1 MTPKTQKILILVV
14 AVLIIALIVMSVFLY
29 KQRPASIGVQD
40 TPVKRVL
47 SLGGGSSQK
56 DYGVKYQAQYANTS
70 KMITTALN
78 VSNID
83 LEDISAF
90 ALTICGKK
98 ISKEALYGNLNAIV
112 SQGIID
118 QPTLTKIL
126 SDVAKASMGSTEA
139 KIYITKE
146 IGLDKAKQASAI
158 FCNSEVKKISLE
170 DPAGNADVL
179 SLDSGDPQINKFKIT
194 SEFLDPILQKNNIDN
209 EDISKL
215 LSSTC
220 NKSFSLD
227 YAYTTLVNTLIKLNF
242 TEPQTSVLFSSL
254 GKGSSLQTSFS
265 KANPNGNYQN
275 SVQIL
280 CS

>member
-29 KQRPASIGVQD
+29 KQRSASIDVQD
-40 TPVKRVL
+40 TPVRRVL
-47 SLGGGSSQK
+47 SLGGGSAPK
-56 DYGVKYQAQYANTS
+56 DYGIKYQAQYASTS
-70 KMITTALN
+70 KTITTALN
-78 VSNID
+78 LSNID

-90 ALTICGKK
+90 ALTVCGKK
-98 ISKEALYGNLNAIV
+98 ISKEALFGNLNAIV

-118 QPTLTKIL
+118 QSTLTKIL

-146 IGLDKAKQASAI
+146 IGLDKAKQASVI
-158 FCNSEVKKISLE
+158 LCNPEVKKMSL
-170 DPAGNADVL
+170 NAPTENSDVL
-179 SLDSGDPQINKFKIT
+179 LLDSGDPQIDKFKTT
-194 SEFLDPILQKNNIDN
+194 SAFLDPILKKNNIDN

-220 NKSFSLD
+220 NKPFSLD
-227 YAYTTLVNTLIKLNF
+227 YAYTTMVNTLIKLKF
-242 TEPQTSVLFSSL
+242 TEPMTSVLFSSL
-254 GKGSSLQTSFS
+254 GSGKSLQTAFS
-265 KANPNGNYQN
+265 KANPSGNYQN
-275 SVQIL
+275 SVQVL